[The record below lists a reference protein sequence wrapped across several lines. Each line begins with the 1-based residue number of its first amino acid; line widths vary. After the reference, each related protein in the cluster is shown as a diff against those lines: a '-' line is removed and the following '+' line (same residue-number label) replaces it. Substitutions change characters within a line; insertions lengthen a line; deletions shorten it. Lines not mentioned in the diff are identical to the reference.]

1 VVVVDGV
8 VDVFGLKIGRCNWP
22 DDDDDDEDEEAQDSS
37 TLLLLLLLL
46 LELFSSLSNG
56 SMEQIGGGGDL
67 EFINS
72 PFTVNSILL
81 DIYMK

>member
-1 VVVVDGV
+1 M
-8 VDVFGLKIGRCNWP
+8 FGLKIGRCNWP
-22 DDDDDDEDEEAQDSS
+22 PPFEPDDEDEDDSS
-37 TLLLLLLLL
+37 TLLLLLL

-81 DIYMK
+81 DI